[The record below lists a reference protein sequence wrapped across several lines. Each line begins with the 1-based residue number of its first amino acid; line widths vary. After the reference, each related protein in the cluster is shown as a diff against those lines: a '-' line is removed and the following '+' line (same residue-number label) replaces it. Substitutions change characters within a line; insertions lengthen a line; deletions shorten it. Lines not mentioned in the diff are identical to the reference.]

1 MLVGLRIEVPLRK
14 AKIDDVDNF
23 GLLASSNHE
32 VVGLDISMHESLT
45 MDLLQSG
52 DDLNA
57 DVQRSGQGESF
68 LAE

>member
-1 MLVGLRIEVPLRK
+1 MLVGLRIEVPLCK
-14 AKIDDVDNF
+14 AKIDDVDNLC
-23 GLLASSNHE
+23 LLASSNHE

>member
-32 VVGLDISMHESLT
+32 VVGLDISMHESLA

-52 DDLNA
+52 DDLYA
-57 DVQRSGQGESF
+57 DVKRSGQGESF